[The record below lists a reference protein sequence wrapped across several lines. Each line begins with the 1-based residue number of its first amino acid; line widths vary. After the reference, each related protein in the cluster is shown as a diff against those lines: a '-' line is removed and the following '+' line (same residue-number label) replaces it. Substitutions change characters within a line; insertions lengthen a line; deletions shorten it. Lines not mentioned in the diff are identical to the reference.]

1 MSAFLGPI
9 HHWLYNK
16 IEVEENILQELLE
29 HTKTTGFDTT
39 LLEKGLITKYGE
51 RTVGALEDIIA
62 TDNIHGWL
70 QSKIASVE
78 SRLAYTVTELL
89 SKRAVSKNEISE
101 IFSKNAIACASKVNL
116 EDITPSNI
124 YQEIYN
130 YLLAGMPCDR
140 VNEVVDNT
148 PDFVKWV
155 TAIDIHEQYWIEV
168 SGNVE
173 NYHTFE
179 EKWITSFVNTI
190 SSDFKYSKDGN
201 LNIVERA

>member
-16 IEVEENILQELLE
+16 IEVEENILQELIE
-29 HTKTTGFDTT
+29 YTKTTGFDTSS
-39 LLEKGLITKYGE
+39 LEKEITAKYGE

-70 QSKIASVE
+70 QSRITSVE

-89 SKRAVSKNEISE
+89 NKRVISKNDIADV
-101 IFSKNAIACASKVNL
+101 FSKNAVACAEKVTL
-116 EDITPSNI
+116 ADITPSTI
-124 YQEIYN
+124 FQEIYN

-140 VNEVVDNT
+140 VNEVTDNT
-148 PDFVKWV
+148 ADFTKWI
-155 TAIDIHEQYWIEV
+155 TAIDIHEQYWLEV
-168 SGNVE
+168 NGNVE
-173 NYHTFE
+173 NYHEFE
-179 EKWITSFVNTI
+179 DKWITSFVSAI
-190 SSDFKYSKDGN
+190 SSDFRYIKEGN